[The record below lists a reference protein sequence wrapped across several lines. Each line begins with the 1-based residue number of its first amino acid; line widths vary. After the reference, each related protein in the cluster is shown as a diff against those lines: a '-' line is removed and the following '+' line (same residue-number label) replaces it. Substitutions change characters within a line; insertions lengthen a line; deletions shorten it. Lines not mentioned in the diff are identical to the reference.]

1 MNLQI
6 LKSIN
11 SFRSISLITVIA
23 VYFLILVGGIVR
35 STGSGMGCPDWP
47 KCFGSLVPPTS
58 VNQLPN
64 DYQDIYLAKRVEK
77 NNKFVAQL
85 ESLGFQKKAD
95 EIRNDKSILIEE
107 EFNPVKTWIEY
118 LNRLVG
124 AVIGVLV
131 LLTVYRSLS
140 LWKTDKTI
148 TIISVFNLFL
158 VLFQAWIGSIVV
170 STNLLPW
177 MITLHMV
184 LALVIVCLLLYTYYR
199 SYRLAFKTNYATE
212 KPKRLNYILLV
223 GFVLMLVQ
231 IVLGTQVREEI
242 DKVAFELG
250 YLLRSEWVD
259 RLGLPFLIHR
269 SYSLVLLGIHLLFI
283 YKVYKYS
290 LRKTLL
296 YNWSLILVGII
307 AIEIA
312 TGVGMA
318 YFAVPAFLQPI
329 HLLFGSLIIGIQFIL
344 LLQLSDQKKLQLDT
358 SVHENY

>member
-1 MNLQI
+1 MNPQI

-11 SFRSISLITVIA
+11 SFRSIALITVIA

-58 VNQLPN
+58 VDQLPN
-64 DYQDIYLAKRVEK
+64 DYQDIYLAKRVKK
-77 NNKFVAQL
+77 NEKFVAQL
-85 ESLGFQKKAD
+85 DALGFHQKAD
-95 EIRNDKSILIEE
+95 EIRNDKTILIEE

-124 AVIGVLV
+124 AVIGLLV
-131 LLTVYRSLS
+131 LFTVYRSLA

-148 TIISVFNLFL
+148 TLISVFNLFL

-199 SYRLAFKTNYATE
+199 SYRLAVRTGYATE
-212 KPKRLNYILLV
+212 MPKRLFYILTV
-223 GFVLMLVQ
+223 GFILMLVQ
-231 IVLGTQVREEI
+231 VVFGTQVREEI
-242 DKVAFELG
+242 DKVAFEYG
-250 YLLRSEWVD
+250 YLLRNEWID
-259 RLGLPFLIHR
+259 QLGLTFYIHR
-269 SYSLVLLGIHLLFI
+269 SFSLLLLGIHLLFI

-290 LRKTLL
+290 MRNTML
-296 YNWSLILVGII
+296 YNWSLILIGFIGL
-307 AIEIA
+307 EIVS
-312 TGVGMA
+312 GVAMA
-318 YFAVPAFLQPI
+318 YFGIPAFLQPV
-329 HLLFGSLIIGIQFIL
+329 HLLFGSLIIGVQFVL
-344 LLQLSDQKKLQLDT
+344 LLQLKDQQKLQLEK
-358 SVHENY
+358 VHENN